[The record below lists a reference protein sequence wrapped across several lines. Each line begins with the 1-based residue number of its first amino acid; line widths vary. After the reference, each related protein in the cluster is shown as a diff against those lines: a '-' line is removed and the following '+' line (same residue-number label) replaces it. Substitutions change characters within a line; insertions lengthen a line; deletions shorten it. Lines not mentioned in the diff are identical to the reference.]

1 MSVDPR
7 AELKRLAAER
17 AVGLVESGMVIGL
30 GSGTT
35 AAFAVERVGELLRR
49 GELRDL
55 LAVPT
60 STATEHAARA
70 AGIPLAPLD
79 HPPRVDLTID
89 GADEV
94 DPQLELIKGHG
105 GALLREKIV
114 AQASR
119 RLVIIVDDSKL
130 SPRLGLKSRL
140 PLEVIPFAWRAQVE
154 FVEGLGGRAEL
165 RTKGGAAYRTD
176 QGNLILDCRFE
187 GLADAAALAA
197 RLAER
202 AGIVEHGL
210 FLGLAT
216 DVIAAGAGGVR
227 HLTRPQSEKE
237 RP

>member
-1 MSVDPR
+1 MSGDPR
-7 AELKRLAAER
+7 AELKRLAAEQ
-17 AVGLVESGMVIGL
+17 AVQLVESGMVVGL

-35 AAFAVERVGELLRR
+35 AAYAVSRVGELL
-49 GELRDL
+49 GAGTLRNL

-60 STATEHAARA
+60 SLATEAAARA
-70 AGIPLAPLD
+70 AGIPLAPPD
-79 HPPRVDLTID
+79 HPPPVDLTID

-94 DPQLELIKGHG
+94 EPQLDMIKGHG

-130 SPRLGLKSRL
+130 SPRLGLKSPL
-140 PLEVIPFAWRAQVE
+140 PVEVVPFAWKAQVD
-154 FVEGLGGRAEL
+154 FLASLGGRAEL
-165 RTKGGAAYRTD
+165 RTAGDAAYRTD

-187 GLADAAALAA
+187 HLGDPALLAA
-197 RLAER
+197 RLADR

-216 DVIAAGAGGVR
+216 DVIVAGAGGVR
-227 HLTRPQSEKE
+227 RLTRPQMAKD
-237 RP
+237 RT